1 MSNLIAA
8 TRRTVNF
15 IAAGGTGANILR
27 GYSDNLPHNEH
38 LLADERH
45 VFIDTSLSNLVGVS
59 SDKVYHIRKPDG
71 TAMDGAGG
79 NRAAVYA
86 AVVAALP
93 DIMSKFPVAE
103 KNYFVTSLTGGSGPT
118 ITHAM
123 IKHLHDLGHHAAI
136 LAVSSGE
143 SYKRIDN
150 FIKTLTGYESV
161 VAATK
166 RPIVI
171 ALFEND
177 ESRTHE
183 ENNMAPQFAIA
194 ALSILS
200 SGMNES
206 LDSAD
211 VSNVFDYHTVTH
223 FAPGIALMSITS
235 DAEKLRDLPG
245 PLAAY
250 AAVARNRKETIPK
263 LPAAYDTAGYMRGD
277 EGSYDN
283 SFYFG
288 VSTTAATELFKDLI
302 KQRDELERN
311 KQVTQPVASLLG
323 TNAGNAGEPVF

>member
-1 MSNLIAA
+1 MSNLITA

-27 GYSDNLPHNEH
+27 GYGENLPHNNH

-45 VFIDTSLSNLVGVS
+45 VYVDTSLSNVIGVDA
-59 SDKVYHIRKPDG
+59 DKVYHIRKPDG
-71 TAMDGAGG
+71 TVMDGAGG

-86 AVVAALP
+86 AAVAALP
-93 DIMSKFPVAE
+93 DIMSKFPPAE

-123 IKHLHDLGHHAAI
+123 VKWLHDNGHHAAI
-136 LAVSSGE
+136 VAVSSNE

-177 ESRTHE
+177 ESRTRE
-183 ENNMAPQFAIA
+183 ENNVGPQFAIS

-200 SGMNES
+200 SGMNDS

-223 FAPGIALMSITS
+223 FAPGIALMRVTS
-235 DAEKLRDLPG
+235 DAEKLRDMPG

-250 AAVARNRKETIPK
+250 AAVARNRDETIPK

-277 EGSYDN
+277 EGAYDN

-288 VSTTAATELFKDLI
+288 VSTSAATELFKDLI

-323 TNAGNAGEPVF
+323 QGAAGNGDPVF